1 MVTRSRITVVVA
13 LALMSA
19 AAQAH
24 REGEFI
30 VRAGLAQVDPKESSD
45 SLEVAGA
52 ALGGTGVGL
61 DSAAALGLAAT
72 YMLTDKVGIEVLAAT
87 PFQHT
92 IAAKGLGID
101 WVGST
106 KHLPPTISL
115 QYYPLNA
122 GSAIQ
127 PYVGVGLNYTT
138 FFQESVSGQAKA
150 ALGASNLE
158 LDDSTG
164 LAVQVGVDWHLS
176 DRWLLN
182 AAVWR
187 MDIDTTGTLDTAL
200 GRVKVDVDVD
210 PWAYMVGVGYKF

>member
-101 WVGST
+101 RVGST

>member
-1 MVTRSRITVVVA
+1 VVTRSRITVVVA

-101 WVGST
+101 RVGST